1 MTAPAVVESPVTVAA
16 FREALGAFASGVT
29 VVTTTWRQV
38 SHGMTVS
45 AFCSLSLD
53 PPLVLVCLAGSSRG
67 RELIVH
73 SGVFSVNVLAADQ
86 AHLSALFA
94 RRDRPRGRDAF
105 DGLDVRAGSTG
116 CPVLTGA
123 VAHVDCLVRD
133 LHDGGDHTI
142 VVGSVVSAGSRRQ
155 AAPLLYHRSGYHRL
169 DPTPA
174 MTPAKTPAPGCI
186 RPGPGRSDR

>member
-1 MTAPAVVESPVTVAA
+1 MSKPAVVEDDLPAAA
-16 FREALGAFASGVT
+16 FRDALGAFASGVT

-45 AFCSLSLD
+45 AFCSVSLD

-67 RELIVH
+67 RELIAC
-73 SGVFSVNVLAADQ
+73 SRVFSVNVLAADQ

-94 RRDRPRGRDAF
+94 RRDRPHGRDAF

-123 VAHVDCLVRD
+123 AAHVDCLVRD

-142 VVGSVVSAGSRRQ
+142 VVGSVVSVGSCPQ
-155 AAPLLYHRSGYHRL
+155 AAPLLYHRSSYHRL
-169 DPTPA
+169 GPTTTPA
-174 MTPAKTPAPGCI
+174 QAPGCI
-186 RPGPGRSDR
+186 RPLPVCSDR